1 MLEFLKPLPLI
12 FLNIYYHFAKLSTLS
27 IDEVTVDDV
36 TVARDMFTKRMATGI
51 VFQRL
56 KISSSI
62 SIFDRHIFNN
72 FVATAIRE
80 TNILVIFNVFMK
92 YSALISSQNIT
103 YNDEIY
109 NNGGRP
115 YFDFFVKW
123 RDLD

>member
-1 MLEFLKPLPLI
+1 MLEFPKPLPLI
-12 FLNIYYHFAKLSTLS
+12 FHNIYYHFPEFSTS
-27 IDEVTVDDV
+27 SFDDV
-36 TVARDMFTKRMATGI
+36 TVARDMFTARMATGI

-72 FVATAIRE
+72 FVATVIWE

-92 YSALISSQNIT
+92 YSALISSQHMMFK
-103 YNDEIY
+103 DEIY

-115 YFDFFVKW
+115 YFDFW
-123 RDLD
+123 

>member
-1 MLEFLKPLPLI
+1 MSFDDVI
-12 FLNIYYHFAKLSTLS
+12 
-27 IDEVTVDDV
+27 VDDV

-62 SIFDRHIFNN
+62 SIFDRHV
-72 FVATAIRE
+72 VATAIRE

-92 YSALISSQNIT
+92 YSALISSQNMMF
-103 YNDEIY
+103 NDEIH

-115 YFDFFVKW
+115 YFDFW
-123 RDLD
+123 

>member
-12 FLNIYYHFAKLSTLS
+12 FRNIYYYFAEFSS
-27 IDEVTVDDV
+27 SSFNDVTVDK
-36 TVARDMFTKRMATGI
+36 DMFTKRTATGI

-56 KISSSI
+56 KNSSSI

-72 FVATAIRE
+72 FEVTAIRE

-92 YSALISSQNIT
+92 YSALISSQNMMF
-103 YNDEIY
+103 NDEIH

-115 YFDFFVKW
+115 YFDFW
-123 RDLD
+123 